1 MTLDFLAA
9 VRRIDAAVIYEF
21 LLTVCLE
28 GMPGTLHNVTL
39 EAIAERLNGY
49 GLRTGRDGAF
59 TAAVVRKNLAR
70 LEDLGAVTKQPLQ
83 GASFDLTIHS
93 RNAGGKQRQ
102 TAMRAASQNDFQN
115 ENQNENQ
122 LQNST
127 SESAQST
134 SYTRVNILINK
145 QIKQNFSVSEKE
157 PDQPQ
162 QQEQRKTI
170 DALADDFAAKTE
182 SADAQRLRAKL
193 ARDIY
198 EPGIHAQLID
208 RAVLAVAAGIAT
220 CKELKAA
227 VNAAKENLRLY
238 KVTNGFKG
246 AATLWRSFA
255 LSVKSWYDAAGF
267 AWTATDWRREPQ
279 PKPLFDLAAIER
291 RLEGAAA

>member
-39 EAIAERLNGY
+39 EAIAERLNSY
-49 GLRTGRDGAF
+49 GLRTGRDGTF

-83 GASFDLTIHS
+83 GASFDLTLHS
-93 RNAGGKQRQ
+93 RNAGCKHQQ
-102 TAMRAASQNDFQN
+102 TAMRAASQN

-122 LQNST
+122 LQNSIA
-127 SESAQST
+127 ESAQST
-134 SYTRVNILINK
+134 SYTRELILINK

-162 QQEQRKTI
+162 QEQRKTI
-170 DALADDFAAKTE
+170 DELADDFAAKTE

>member
-21 LLTVCLE
+21 MLTVCLE

-39 EAIAERLNGY
+39 EAIAERLNSY
-49 GLRTGRDGAF
+49 GLRTGRDAAF

-93 RNAGGKQRQ
+93 RNAGGKHQQ

-115 ENQNENQ
+115 ENES
-122 LQNST
+122 QNST
-127 SESAQST
+127 FESAQST
-134 SYTRVNILINK
+134 SYTRELILINK
-145 QIKQNFSVSEKE
+145 QIKQKISASEKE
-157 PDQPQ
+157 PEPQ
-162 QQEQRKTI
+162 QRKTI

-182 SADAQRLRAKL
+182 LRAKL

>member
-9 VRRIDAAVIYEF
+9 VRRIDAAVMYEF

-39 EAIAERLNGY
+39 EAIAERLNSY
-49 GLRTGRDGAF
+49 GLRTGRDATF

-134 SYTRVNILINK
+134 SYTRELILINK
-145 QIKQNFSVSEKE
+145 QIKQKFSVSEKPE
-157 PDQPQ
+157 P

>member
-39 EAIAERLNGY
+39 EAIAERLNSY
-49 GLRTGRDGAF
+49 GLRTGRDGTF

-83 GASFDLTIHS
+83 GASFDLIIHS

-102 TAMRAASQNDFQN
+102 TAMRAASQNDFHF

-134 SYTRVNILINK
+134 SYTRELILINK

-162 QQEQRKTI
+162 QEQRKTI
-170 DALADDFAAKTE
+170 DELADDFAAKTE